1 MTDKN
6 ERLGKGLSALFGEKG
21 VDVQSIESVGTKTG
35 TVAEIELA
43 NINVNPFQP
52 REEFDSVKLN
62 ELSASIKEKGILQ
75 PITVKPGQQEG
86 TFNLISGERRLRAAK
101 LAGLTAI
108 PAYVYTRDYKDEKA
122 EMMELALIENIQRE
136 NLNPMELSNSFLR
149 LIEEI
154 GLTQEEV
161 AKKVSKDRSTVA
173 NFLRLQKL
181 PNEIKDSLRNNDISE
196 SHARMILRLE
206 DKQDQLE
213 LWKRI
218 ISEKLSIRKLEEITK
233 PSVKPKKKKS
243 SINKDW
249 NPYLDKLEDKMRN
262 FFGTRVKIVNKTKT
276 SGQIIVEFYSND
288 DLDRII
294 EKCE

>member
-1 MTDKN
+1 MAEKN

-21 VDVQSIESVGTKTG
+21 VDVQSIESKSKS
-35 TVAEIELA
+35 VAELEITR
-43 NINVNPFQP
+43 IIVNPFQP
-52 REEFDSVKLN
+52 REEFDSIKLK
-62 ELSASIKEKGILQ
+62 ELSASIREKGILQ
-75 PITVKPGQQEG
+75 PITVKPARQEG
-86 TFNLISGERRLRAAK
+86 TFDLISGERRVRAAK
-101 LAGLTAI
+101 LAGLTTI
-108 PAYVYTRDYKDEKA
+108 PAFIYIREYKDEKS

-136 NLNPMELSNSFLR
+136 DLNPMELSNSFLR
-149 LIEEI
+149 LIDEI

-181 PNEIKDSLRNNDISE
+181 PEEIKSSLRKNDISE

-206 DKQDQLE
+206 NKQDQLD
-213 LWKRI
+213 LWQRI

-233 PSVKPKKKKS
+233 PSIKPKKKKS
-243 SINKDW
+243 SSNKEWD
-249 NPYLDKLEDKMRN
+249 PYLDKLEDKMRN

-276 SGQIIVEFYSND
+276 SGQIIIEFYSND